1 MHTKNLVRTDSGAK
15 LLRKSL
21 GLTRAPTW
29 DRMPTLLAALALG
42 VPAGSSAAKT
52 AVNEDALVVTVLCKR
67 LGVAKA
73 ATTTA
78 LCDALIADALGMT
91 SGEVTLGRIRAH
103 FLARRAAVSGADVS
117 ADPAL
122 LASSLVRSEIGAR
135 ANEPIVKA
143 LGRRWVCQAAPK
155 GSASPELRAP
165 PPVLP
170 VPKGA
175 GATEVRVGASGHGV
189 AVTSTGPTAR
199 PPVTDK
205 LLDVVRETIPRVGA
219 DGRYGSEKVFVSA
232 IWRSIEQERR
242 LADMSL
248 DHFKRWLVG
257 ANRDGWLVLARAD
270 LVGAMDRKLVSESEI
285 EDRGATFHFVLDQR
299 NGAPVSRQGS
309 HAQ

>member
-1 MHTKNLVRTDSGAK
+1 MEGRV
-15 LLRKSL
+15 
-21 GLTRAPTW
+21 AP
-29 DRMPTLLAALALG
+29 AAQT
-42 VPAGSSAAKT
+42 T
-52 AVNEDALVVTVLCKR
+52 AVTLQSQ
-67 LGVAKA
+67 
-73 ATTTA
+73 
-78 LCDALIADALGMT
+78 T
-91 SGEVTLGRIRAH
+91 S
-103 FLARRAAVSGADVS
+103 
-117 ADPAL
+117 
-122 LASSLVRSEIGAR
+122 
-135 ANEPIVKA
+135 
-143 LGRRWVCQAAPK
+143 
-155 GSASPELRAP
+155 
-165 PPVLP
+165 
-170 VPKGA
+170 
-175 GATEVRVGASGHGV
+175 
-189 AVTSTGPTAR
+189 R

-299 NGAPVSRQGS
+299 NAAPVSRQGS